1 MNMKEEKINDSLM
14 TAMLAYLD
22 NRLTSAQADELA
34 QWLGENAENRHYFI
48 EIARLWYAS
57 GLLKKETRD
66 TDKAWQKLADRISS
80 NGSRSIKEKIIM
92 FPARYLFRAAS
103 ILVLMSLATA
113 GFLVFRNNKA
123 SLHGKLFEASAP
135 IGSRSTIVF
144 PDGSKVWLNS
154 GTKVLYRPDFGK
166 KNREL
171 YLEGE
176 AYFSVTSNV
185 KMPFRVNTRDISIT
199 ALGTAFN
206 VKAYNDENIVET
218 TLEKGEVVVE
228 RIEKAGN
235 NSGSVPVY
243 LKPNQKAVYVKSSRD
258 LSLNENQPSVPSVS
272 TVPAVNAPAAV
283 IKIDSLV
290 DTRLTTSWKDSKW
303 IFKSEKLRELAPILE
318 RRYDISIVFR
328 DSVLCNYKFTGTIK
342 EESLEQ
348 VLNVLTI
355 AAPIKYEVSH
365 NQVFFY
371 VDQNQK
377 DKFLKR
383 E

>member
-1 MNMKEEKINDSLM
+1 MKDYNVKDSLI

-22 NRLTSAQADELA
+22 NNLTPAQAEELA
-34 QWLGENAENRHYFI
+34 LWLEENEKNRLYLV
-48 EIARLWYAS
+48 EMARLWYAS
-57 GLLKKETRD
+57 GLLKKATKN
-66 TDKAWQKLADRISS
+66 TDKGWHDLVERIDR
-80 NGSRSIKEKIIM
+80 NGNRSIKEKIIT
-92 FPARYLFRAAS
+92 FPARYLFRAAAT
-103 ILVLMSLATA
+103 ILIIISLATA
-113 GFLVFRNNKA
+113 GFLIFSGKNTGPKNNVC
-123 SLHGKLFEASAP
+123 EASAP
-135 IGSRSTIVF
+135 IGSRSTLIF

-154 GTKVLYRPDFGK
+154 GTKVLYKSDYGK
-166 KNREL
+166 KKREV

-176 AYFSVTSNV
+176 AYFSVTSNK
-185 KMPFRVNTRDISIT
+185 KMPFRVNTKDISVT

-206 VKAYNDENIVET
+206 VKAYDDENVVET

-228 RIEKAGN
+228 PIEKSGN
-235 NSGSVPVY
+235 TSESFPVY
-243 LKPNQKAVYVKSSRD
+243 LKPNQKAVYVKSSRN
-258 LSLNENQPSVPSVS
+258 LSLNEDQPAVSSKSSVADISVP
-272 TVPAVNAPAAV
+272 TAH

-290 DTRLTTSWKDSKW
+290 DTKLTTSWKDNKW
-303 IFKSEKLRELAPILE
+303 IFKSKRLKDLAPIIE

-328 DSVLCNYKFTGTIK
+328 DSVLVNYRFTGIIK

-377 DKFLKR
+377 DKYLKR